1 MEHLQTIQKVFA
13 DNVFSIPWWD
23 LIHGPYPVSRL
34 PIPDDYD
41 PGEAEAPFERMAV
54 AYGLAIP
61 KPTLETYTMPKD
73 APDQTPP
80 KLHYVLPDRDEIY
93 AK

>member
-1 MEHLQTIQKVFA
+1 
-13 DNVFSIPWWD
+13 
-23 LIHGPYPVSRL
+23 
-34 PIPDDYD
+34 
-41 PGEAEAPFERMAV
+41 MAV

-61 KPTLETYTMPKD
+61 RPKLEDYTLPKD

>member
-1 MEHLQTIQKVFA
+1 L
-13 DNVFSIPWWD
+13 SS
-23 LIHGPYPVSRL
+23 LLR
-34 PIPDDYD
+34 PDDYD
-41 PGEAEAPFERMAV
+41 SGEAEAPFERMAV

-61 KPTLETYTMPKD
+61 KPMLERYTLPKD

-80 KLHYVLPDRDEIY
+80 RLRYHLPDRDEIY